1 MEKNFSQEY
10 WEQNKIDL
18 PKEIHKQR
26 CDMDPIYRLL
36 FAETGKFTDELL
48 EVCIAVVQ
56 KKYGKRFCE
65 HKSINYM
72 FELLRKTKE
81 KTIKRIAII
90 FCMYWESHV
99 YQAIRDLYTDKGIF
113 DDKGR
118 DHYLMFYN
126 KMGEFVE
133 QTIRFPCNEQ
143 NIIEMM
149 ENFEK
154 GARVQYLIH

>member
-1 MEKNFSQEY
+1 MEKN
-10 WEQNKIDL
+10 L
-18 PKEIHKQR
+18 VHKQR
-26 CDMDPIYRLL
+26 C
-36 FAETGKFTDELL
+36 EKFTEELL
-48 EVCIAVVQ
+48 EMCIAVAQ
-56 KKYGKRFCE
+56 KKYGTRFQE
-65 HKSINYM
+65 DKTINYM
-72 FELLRKTKE
+72 FELLRKSKE

-99 YQAIRDLYTDKGIF
+99 YDAIKELYTDEGLF
-113 DDKGR
+113 DDKGK
-118 DHYLMFYN
+118 DHLLMFYN

-154 GARVQYLIH
+154 GARVQYLMF